1 MTTTPYVP
9 KTELVARLAELDGI
23 YQNCILKNEKS
34 RIFGQI
40 VLELYAQLTGL
51 TIPSQDDAG
60 DGWETIL
67 GDALGDLRHF
77 ADGVGVNFDE
87 RIDRGE
93 MYYEEEMEAVF
104 GSRHVCGG
112 CAGYLATLRNITQ
125 AVPSRN
131 LQPRPPKLS
140 RQPGATIR
148 ISSKRCPL
156 ISRTAG
162 FSISIWKR
170 LSSTRWWVACGQSP
184 YFRPVTR
191 QRVHIAASLLEEVFS
206 P

>member
-9 KTELVARLAELDGI
+9 KSELVARLAELDGI

-93 MYYEEEMEAVF
+93 MYYEEEMEAVL

-112 CAGYLATLRNITQ
+112 CAGYLGDTPQHHPSCPKQEVAT
-125 AVPSRN
+125 
-131 LQPRPPKLS
+131 
-140 RQPGATIR
+140 
-148 ISSKRCPL
+148 
-156 ISRTAG
+156 
-162 FSISIWKR
+162 
-170 LSSTRWWVACGQSP
+170 
-184 YFRPVTR
+184 
-191 QRVHIAASLLEEVFS
+191 
-206 P
+206 

>member
-9 KTELVARLAELDGI
+9 KSELVARLAELDGI

-87 RIDRGE
+87 RIDRARCTTRKKWRRSW
-93 MYYEEEMEAVF
+93 EAATSAAV
-104 GSRHVCGG
+104 
-112 CAGYLATLRNITQ
+112 APDTLATLPNITQ
-125 AVPSRN
+125 AVPSRKS
-131 LQPRPPKLS
+131 QPRS
-140 RQPGATIR
+140 V
-148 ISSKRCPL
+148 S
-156 ISRTAG
+156 
-162 FSISIWKR
+162 
-170 LSSTRWWVACGQSP
+170 
-184 YFRPVTR
+184 
-191 QRVHIAASLLEEVFS
+191 E
-206 P
+206 